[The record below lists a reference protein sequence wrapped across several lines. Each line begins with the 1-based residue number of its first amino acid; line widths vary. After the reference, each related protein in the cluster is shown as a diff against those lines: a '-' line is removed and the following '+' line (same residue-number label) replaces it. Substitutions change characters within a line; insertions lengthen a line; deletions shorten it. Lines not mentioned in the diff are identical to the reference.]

1 MSTDVSRFF
10 DDGSTRFA
18 GWTPML
24 WDPHGAAMVGAAA
37 PAPGERVLDA
47 CCGAGSSV
55 LPAAR
60 AVGPFGR
67 VDGIDLSDGLLGTA
81 RTRAAEAGLTNVELV
96 HADVT
101 SWTHGG
107 YEVVLC
113 GFGVFFLPDM
123 DAGTD
128 HLIGL
133 LGRGGRFAMTCWP
146 TGSLDD
152 VFRPF
157 FAAVAQHR
165 PEILDAPKPQFTANS
180 ERLGTEQ
187 GVAEWLTAR
196 GLTDVRVRRREQ
208 DIPIDAD
215 RGWDFLHS
223 GPVRSVLGHVDTD
236 TVERIR
242 QTFRDTV
249 IAEGIDMLRAP
260 CLVGTGTVA
269 R

>member
-1 MSTDVSRFF
+1 MSTGVSRFF
-10 DDGSTRFA
+10 DDGSARFA
-18 GWTPML
+18 GWTPVL
-24 WDPHGAAMVGAAA
+24 WDPHGAAMVDAAA

-47 CCGAGSSV
+47 CCGAGSSA

-67 VDGIDLSDGLLGTA
+67 VDGIDLSDGLLATA
-81 RTRAAEAGLTNVELV
+81 RERATEAGLTNLEFV
-96 HADVT
+96 HTDVT
-101 SWTHGG
+101 SWTGG

-123 DAGTD
+123 DADTD

-146 TGSLDD
+146 TGSLDA

-157 FAAVAQHR
+157 FAAVSEHR
-165 PEILDAPKPQFTANS
+165 PDVLEAPKPQFTENS
-180 ERLGTEQ
+180 ERLGAERD
-187 GVAEWLTAR
+187 VAEWLAAR
-196 GLTDVRVRRREQ
+196 GLSDVRVRRREL

-223 GPVRSVLGHVDTD
+223 GPVRSVLGDVEAD

-242 QTFRDTV
+242 QSFRDTV
-249 IAEGIDMLRAP
+249 GAEGIDVLHAP
-260 CLVGTGTVA
+260 CLVATGTVA
-269 R
+269 G